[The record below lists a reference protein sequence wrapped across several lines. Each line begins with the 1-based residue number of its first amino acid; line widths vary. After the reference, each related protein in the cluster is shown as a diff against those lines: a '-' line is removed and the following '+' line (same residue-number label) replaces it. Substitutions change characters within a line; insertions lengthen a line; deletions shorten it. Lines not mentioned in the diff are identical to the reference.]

1 MTCFCLTVTY
11 IHITL
16 EVRTHSVYPTA
27 GLKARKFSLCFQG
40 PKIFNSLSSEIQN
53 VSSISLVTSKLKSLF
68 SWYNH
73 TSLFLLTLVCSFSLR
88 SLSSLVYTW
97 IIFSY
102 FLLFVLKLHVQPYL
116 FLSYLMII
124 FFVVKK
130 LYMLS

>member
-1 MTCFCLTVTY
+1 MTY

-27 GLKARKFSLCFQG
+27 GLKARKFSLRFQG

-53 VSSISLVTSKLKSLF
+53 ASSISLVTSKLKSLF

-88 SLSSLVYTW
+88 SLSSLVYTLNYFFLLS
-97 IIFSY
+97 IIRFEVARSALFISILFNDY
-102 FLLFVLKLHVQPYL
+102 FLRCKEIVYA
-116 FLSYLMII
+116 
-124 FFVVKK
+124 
-130 LYMLS
+130 